1 MEKTRKFACLF
12 TLKIKIITV
21 YSIINKQLYKTAL
34 YFFVLRERCY
44 FKNKITVS
52 NSARKR
58 VRAHVEGVGK
68 VAKTF
73 CVRQTV
79 ALAPRRDFRA
89 RYAHHFDEA
98 VFR

>member
-12 TLKIKIITV
+12 TLKIKIIAV
-21 YSIINKQLYKTAL
+21 YSITNKRLYTFSFCGNGAIL
-34 YFFVLRERCY
+34 
-44 FKNKITVS
+44 KNKITVS

>member
-12 TLKIKIITV
+12 TLKIKIIQC
-21 YSIINKQLYKTAL
+21 ILLQINSFIKRLYTFSFCGNGAIL
-34 YFFVLRERCY
+34 
-44 FKNKITVS
+44 KNKIAVS

-58 VRAHVEGVGK
+58 VRAHVEGVCK